1 MQTVLLVD
9 DEQRM
14 LNLVE
19 LFLVPHGF
27 KCLKEKNGENALET
41 LRNEKVNLVILDVMM
56 PEMDGWEVCKK
67 IREFSQ
73 VPIIML
79 TARTDKLNLVKGLNI
94 GADDYL
100 TKPFDER
107 ELVARANAIL
117 RRVTKVD
124 ESNRDNVVYNEFYLD
139 TEKYSLYYENST
151 AQLTSKEFFIVKAL
165 MSRPS
170 KVYVRE
176 ELLNAAWDYETETDI
191 RTVDSHIRNLREKL
205 KKAGFP
211 TNEFLKTV
219 WGIGYKWN

>member
-14 LNLVE
+14 LDLVE
-19 LFLVPHGF
+19 LFLVPQGF
-27 KCLKEKNGENALET
+27 KCLKEKTGKSALAT

-79 TARTDKLNLVKGLNI
+79 TARSDKMNLVKGLDI

-107 ELVARANAIL
+107 ELIARVNAIL
-117 RRVTKVD
+117 RRVSEID
-124 ESNRDNVVYNEFYLD
+124 ESNVEKVVYNEFYLD
-139 TEKYSLYYENST
+139 TEKYSLYYQNSK

-211 TNEFLKTV
+211 TSEFLKTV

>member
-1 MQTVLLVD
+1 MQNVLLVD

-14 LNLVE
+14 LDLVE

-27 KCLKEKNGENALET
+27 TCLKEKTGKNALET

-79 TARTDKLNLVKGLNI
+79 TARSDKLNLVKGLNI

-107 ELVARANAIL
+107 ELIARVNAIL
-117 RRVTKVD
+117 RRVPEVD
-124 ESNRDNVVYNEFYLD
+124 ESNGENVVYNEFYLD
-139 TEKYSLYYENST
+139 TEKYSLYYENSK

-211 TNEFLKTV
+211 TSEFLKTV
-219 WGIGYKWN
+219 WGIGYKWT

>member
-1 MQTVLLVD
+1 MQTILLVD

-14 LNLVE
+14 LDLVE

-27 KCLKEKNGENALET
+27 KCLKEKTGINALET

-79 TARTDKLNLVKGLNI
+79 TARSDKQNLVKGLDI

-107 ELVARANAIL
+107 ELIARVNAIL
-117 RRVTKVD
+117 RRVPEVD
-124 ESNRDNVVYNEFYLD
+124 ESNGENVVYNEFYLD
-139 TEKYSLYYENST
+139 TEKYSLYYENSK

-211 TNEFLKTV
+211 TSEFLKTV

>member
-1 MQTVLLVD
+1 MSK
-9 DEQRM
+9 R
-14 LNLVE
+14 
-19 LFLVPHGF
+19 
-27 KCLKEKNGENALET
+27 KNGENALET

-151 AQLTSKEFFIVKAL
+151 AQLTSKEF
-165 MSRPS
+165 
-170 KVYVRE
+170 
-176 ELLNAAWDYETETDI
+176 LL
-191 RTVDSHIRNLREKL
+191 
-205 KKAGFP
+205 
-211 TNEFLKTV
+211 
-219 WGIGYKWN
+219 

>member
-14 LNLVE
+14 LDLVE
-19 LFLVPHGF
+19 LFLVPQGF
-27 KCLKEKNGENALET
+27 KCLKEKTGKSALAT

-56 PEMDGWEVCKK
+56 HEMDGWEVCKK

-79 TARTDKLNLVKGLNI
+79 TARSDKMNLVKGLDI

-107 ELVARANAIL
+107 ELIARVNAIL
-117 RRVTKVD
+117 RRVSEID
-124 ESNRDNVVYNEFYLD
+124 ESNVEKVVYNEFYLD
-139 TEKYSLYYENST
+139 TEKYSLYYQNSK

-211 TNEFLKTV
+211 TSEFLKTV